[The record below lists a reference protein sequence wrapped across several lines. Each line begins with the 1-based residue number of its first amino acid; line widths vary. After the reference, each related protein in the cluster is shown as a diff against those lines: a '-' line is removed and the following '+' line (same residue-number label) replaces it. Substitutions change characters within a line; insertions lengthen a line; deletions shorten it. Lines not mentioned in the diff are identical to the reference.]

1 MISDEFEFN
10 ESDSENSSDFD
21 EVASE
26 MEYHLL
32 NNPIK
37 KEKLR
42 KIPGTN
48 TYMNSLNVFV
58 GRQRTGKTYQA
69 IQEIIK
75 ISRTDQ
81 NAHLLIYVNEKGES
95 DDDTFSI
102 FKDMIELPIAYV
114 KYSEF
119 EDFMRRLLDYKTI
132 YNKIKDE
139 HAEREIPRE
148 PLNDLLNGLYIEDL
162 ERDYLHTLIL
172 FEDATTQKTIKDTSN
187 YANHL
192 MTTCAHIQCSFF
204 VIIHYWKALTP
215 NLKSNIYTAYIYPGY
230 SRQQLTYILYQINLP
245 DSSKDIYEKYKHLSG
260 HQKLII
266 DCNLCKYSLSN

>member
-1 MISDEFEFN
+1 MTS
-10 ESDSENSSDFD
+10 SDSDD
-21 EVASE
+21 VALE
-26 MEYHLL
+26 MECHLL

-37 KEKLR
+37 KERLR
-42 KIPGTN
+42 KIQGTN

-75 ISRTDQ
+75 ISRYDR

-119 EDFMRRLLDYKTI
+119 EDFMKHILNYKTI
-132 YNKIKDE
+132 YNKIKDN
-139 HAEREIPRE
+139 HAEREVPKE
-148 PLNDLLNGLYIEDL
+148 YLNELYDSLYIDDFNK
-162 ERDYLHTLIL
+162 DYLHTLIL
-172 FEDATTQKTIKDTSN
+172 FEDATTQKTIKDTSS

-204 VIIHYWKALTP
+204 VAPY
-215 NLKSNIYTAYIYPGY
+215 
-230 SRQQLTYILYQINLP
+230 
-245 DSSKDIYEKYKHLSG
+245 
-260 HQKLII
+260 
-266 DCNLCKYSLSN
+266 